1 MTLPLI
7 LILAAFVVRELRI
20 SQVAQHK
27 RMARINIFVAQEHR
41 VIVIEVRNN
50 SQVNRNRTVAI
61 ASRLV
66 HITPCA
72 LIPNQFRMLT
82 TKNIWQFRLAYSIE
96 VLNPIRCVNLY
107 IQMIQQRIQHI
118 TRRLRI
124 GLTIE
129 GHTSWHTTAQLN
141 SRVNRML
148 HNQMQRAELE
158 NSSRVL
164 VEDRID
170 IITRS
175 RIILVLPYKR
185 RIQCAQ
191 VLRVLRLRNNHQ
203 LDDTVTAAY
212 HLFLLMRESAG
223 RHNSVAVPEY
233 RITFVQNLR
242 LGGALSRILRDLVVD
257 DAVAV
262 MVRTQY
268 NRIAVYRIRHKIE
281 VRLAVHFLTLSFAN
295 RYPLTLDIT
304 RPNSQTQTIDAVHS
318 VNSRL
323 TPLFLYRLTRIATE
337 LATCPFLRR
346 GKWPHVRR
354 LVLANS
360 RILDKDKRRV
370 HIHNQLIASYATS
383 RQWLVVEIRA
393 GMVNLLPE
401 PQPSRVRVT

>member
-1 MTLPLI
+1 MRYRQMQRPE
-7 LILAAFVVRELRI
+7 FEN
-20 SQVAQHK
+20 S
-27 RMARINIFVAQEHR
+27 ARILVEDCIHVITRR
-41 VIVIEVRNN
+41 VIV
-50 SQVNRNRTVAI
+50 
-61 ASRLV
+61 LLL
-66 HITPCA
+66 PD
-72 LIPNQFRMLT
+72 
-82 TKNIWQFRLAYSIE
+82 IW
-96 VLNPIRCVNLY
+96 C
-107 IQMIQQRIQHI
+107 IQYAV
-118 TRRLRI
+118 
-124 GLTIE
+124 GC
-129 GHTSWHTTAQLN
+129 
-141 SRVNRML
+141 
-148 HNQMQRAELE
+148 
-158 NSSRVL
+158 
-164 VEDRID
+164 
-170 IITRS
+170 II
-175 RIILVLPYKR
+175 
-185 RIQCAQ
+185 
-191 VLRVLRLRNNHQ
+191 LRLRNNHQ

-242 LGGALSRILRDLVVD
+242 LGGALSRILRNLVID

-262 MVRTQY
+262 MLRTQN

-304 RPNSQTQTIDAVHS
+304 RPNSQTQTINAVHS

-323 TPLFLYRLTRIATE
+323 TPLFLDRLTRIATE
-337 LATCPFLRR
+337 LATCPFFRR

-393 GMVNLLPE
+393 GMINLLPE
-401 PQPSRVRVT
+401 PQPRRVCVT